1 MIGLIKYE
9 FFKITRLKKA
19 YFCVFGINFLPLM
32 VLTILGIFILKGLLY
47 GFLGFTQ
54 QMFEKEFGTGI
65 MGGIIILLNFFS
77 WSAWFFQTVLV
88 GELISKEFE
97 NKSIKLML
105 LMPYTRLTIYL
116 SKMMTTI
123 LFFMFNMLV
132 YIALCGLIGILFQK
146 MFGLMVFNA
155 IDYPLMAKICG
166 AYFTINFSYIAL
178 VFLISLFARSAETTM
193 AFTIFSTFAL
203 KAIDGTIMLFGKFQ
217 IIPLYIADF
226 FDQYAYLKTCEVI
239 KSQKIME
246 FINNP
251 QKLEL
256 PIAFDLLWANLIYS
270 ALFLTAGY
278 LIFKGKEEKG

>member
-1 MIGLIKYE
+1 MSGLIRYE
-9 FFKITRLKKA
+9 IFKILRLKKA

-32 VLTILGIFILKGLLY
+32 ILLILGVFILKGLLY
-47 GFLGFTQ
+47 GFIGFTQ

-105 LMPYTRLTIYL
+105 LLPYNRLMIYL
-116 SKMMTTI
+116 GKMFTTI
-123 LFFMFNMLV
+123 LFFIFNMAV
-132 YIALCGLIGILFQK
+132 YVALCGLIGVLFQK
-146 MFGLMVFNA
+146 MFGLMVFNV
-155 IDYPLMAKICG
+155 IDYPLLARLCG

-203 KAIDGTIMLFGKFQ
+203 KLIDTTIILFGKFA
-217 IIPLYIADF
+217 IIPQYIVDF
-226 FDQYAYLKTCEVI
+226 FDKYAYLKTCEVI
-239 KSQKIME
+239 KYDKIMAA
-246 FINNP
+246 INKP
-251 QKLEL
+251 ERFEL

-270 ALFLTAGY
+270 VIFLLIGY
-278 LIFKGKEEKG
+278 LIFKNKEEKG